1 MSASVGIVASFSRAV
16 LASPEC
22 AWHHRTPAFTRVT
35 DVGPR
40 LRVHPSLDHVVGRR
54 QRAGL
59 GQGGVEV
66 GEQRPRRHLVA
77 VSSHLTVVDAP
88 RAVRLHRRDP
98 DEVLPLRLA
107 RPPR

>member
-1 MSASVGIVASFSRAV
+1 M
-16 LASPEC
+16 PT
-22 AWHHRTPAFTRVT
+22 RTPT
-35 DVGPR
+35 
-40 LRVHPSLDHVVGRR
+40 LDNAICLKWSAVKQRDRGR
-54 QRAGL
+54 
-59 GQGGVEV
+59 

-107 RPPR
+107 RPPQ